1 MTYILEQFLEEC
13 IILATCSQ
21 DFNMAQELD
30 SMVAEILLRSTA
42 GSGSSYLIID
52 MRGVSFGLDSV
63 IAAANRA
70 RSDENSVFHHPS
82 IEQVIFVTDSRL
94 IELSARGLN
103 TEIFGRISVPVFHTV
118 EEARSYI
125 QQR

>member
-1 MTYILEQFLEEC
+1 MSYELKQFTDEHV
-13 IILATCSQ
+13 ILATCNQ
-21 DFNMAQELD
+21 DYNMAQELD
-30 SMVAEILLRSTA
+30 SMVEDILLTSTA
-42 GSGSSYLIID
+42 ESQPSYLIID

-63 IAAANRA
+63 IVAANRA

-118 EEARSYI
+118 EEARSYVR
-125 QQR
+125 QR